1 MNVFALDVGGTSMK
15 YGIVSDKL
23 EIISKGV
30 IETPGNEINFI
41 NIVNE
46 IQEANKENFKI
57 ISIAMPGFINKKE
70 SKYLYGTNIKYEI
83 DFKKLSNFDEENFY
97 LDNDGNVAAYAEYI
111 QNYQNKYSNLL
122 MLTFGTG
129 IGGGI
134 VTNGN
139 IYRGRGS
146 AGELGHILVSDNPD
160 ETCNCGKVGCLE
172 SIVSA
177 KKWTDQCKELSK
189 LDSNSDLSKAF
200 STLGIGSIL
209 FDKSLTLTKEELEV
223 REKILLY
230 LSRGLVSFFE
240 IFNNEIFVL
249 GGSMSDNPYDLV
261 ALLNEFILKNYEF
274 KAREFPVIEICSF
287 KSDSG
292 ILGASILALNE

>member
-1 MNVFALDVGGTSMK
+1 MNVLAIDVGGTSMK

-23 EIISKGV
+23 QIISKGV
-30 IETPGNEINFI
+30 IETPSNEINFI

-46 IQEANKENFKI
+46 IQEANKENFKK

-111 QNYQNKYSNLL
+111 QNYQNKYDNLL

-139 IYRGRGS
+139 IYRGSGS

-200 STLGIGSIL
+200 SALGIGSIL

-223 REKILLY
+223 REKILFY

-261 ALLNEFILKNYEF
+261 ELLNEFILKNYEF
-274 KAREFPVIEICSF
+274 KAREFPVIEICNF

>member
-1 MNVFALDVGGTSMK
+1 MNVLAIDVGGTSMK

-23 EIISKGV
+23 KIISKGV
-30 IETPGNEINFI
+30 IETPSNEINFI
-41 NIVNE
+41 NLVNE
-46 IQEANKENFKI
+46 IQEANKENFKK

-70 SKYLYGTNIKYEI
+70 SKYLYGTNIKYEV

-111 QNYQNKYSNLL
+111 QNYQDKYSNLI
-122 MLTFGTG
+122 MLTLGTG

-160 ETCNCGKVGCLE
+160 EACNCGKVGCLE

-200 STLGIGSIL
+200 FTLGIGSIL

-223 REKILLY
+223 REKILFY

-274 KAREFPVIEICSF
+274 KAREFPVIEICNF

-292 ILGASILALNE
+292 ILGTSILALNE

>member
-1 MNVFALDVGGTSMK
+1 MNVLAIDVGGTSMK

-30 IETPGNEINFI
+30 IETPSNEINFI

-46 IQEANKENFKI
+46 IQEANKENFKK

-111 QNYQNKYSNLL
+111 ENYKDKYSNLL
-122 MLTFGTG
+122 MLTLGTG
-129 IGGGI
+129 VGGGI
-134 VTNGN
+134 VTNGK
-139 IYRGRGS
+139 IYRGQGS
-146 AGELGHILVSDNPD
+146 AGELGHILVSDNPE

-177 KKWTDQCKELSK
+177 KKWTEKCKELGK
-189 LDSNSDLSKAF
+189 IDSNSELSKAF
-200 STLGIGSIL
+200 SKLGIGSIL
-209 FDKSLTLTKEELEV
+209 FNKSITLTKEELDV
-223 REKILLY
+223 RDKILFY

-249 GGSMSDNPYDLV
+249 GGSMADKPYDLLE
-261 ALLNEFILKNYEF
+261 LLNEFILKNYEF
-274 KAREFPVIEICSF
+274 KARDFPLIEISKF

-292 ILGASILALNE
+292 ILGAAILALNE

>member
-1 MNVFALDVGGTSMK
+1 MNVLVFDVGGTSMK
-15 YGIVSDKL
+15 YGIISEKL
-23 EIISKGV
+23 EIITKGV
-30 IETPGNEINFI
+30 TETPNNEIEFI
-41 NIVNE
+41 NFVNE
-46 IQEANKENFKI
+46 IQEANQENFNK

-70 SKYLYGTNIKYEI
+70 NKYLYGTNIKYEV
-83 DFKKLSNFDEENFY
+83 DFKKLSNFDQENFY

-111 QNYQNKYSNLL
+111 QNYKDKYSNLL

-134 VTNGN
+134 VTNGK
-139 IYRGRGS
+139 IYRGLGS

-177 KKWTDQCKELSK
+177 KKWTEKCKELSNI
-189 LDSNSDLSKAF
+189 DSNSELSKAF
-200 STLGIGSIL
+200 SSLGIGSIL
-209 FDKSLTLTKEELEV
+209 FDNSITLTKEEFVV

-249 GGSMSDNPYDLV
+249 GGSMADKPYDLV
-261 ALLNEFILKNYEF
+261 ELLIEFILKNYEF
-274 KAREFPVIEICSF
+274 RSRDFPLIEISKF

-292 ILGASILALNE
+292 ILGAATLALNE